1 MPKKKTQQKLPVVE
15 IVESTYQPSKAEQE
29 EEFTIE
35 EMSLDEAVERLLR
48 PVQIRHTDKP
58 K

>member
-1 MPKKKTQQKLPVVE
+1 LPVVE

>member
-1 MPKKKTQQKLPVVE
+1 MPKKKTQQKLPIVE
-15 IVESTYQPSKAEQE
+15 IVKSTYQPSKVEQE
-29 EEFTIE
+29 EEFDLPKMT
-35 EMSLDEAVERLLR
+35 LDEAAERLLR

>member
-1 MPKKKTQQKLPVVE
+1 MPKKKTQQKLPVIE
-15 IVESTYQPSKAEQE
+15 IAKSTYQPSKAEKE
-29 EEFTIE
+29 EEFTLE